1 MGISSPVLGLRPGR
15 WFLSRKSKL
24 PKPESLTCSPF
35 ERAARTSSKKR
46 STSSRASRLFRP
58 SWLNSASA
66 ISALVRAIS
75 LFSYF
80 CVQALAQIRDD
91 GTHEAIHVFV
101 SKSARNVLKNQPQSD
116 AFSPG
121 FYARSP
127 IYIEDAQVLQKGRRN
142 GDYTVSQGTES
153 HGFI

>member
-1 MGISSPVLGLRPGR
+1 MGISSPVFGLRPGR

-24 PKPESLTCSPF
+24 PKPESLTCSPL

-46 STSSRASRLFRP
+46 STSSRASRLLRP

-80 CVQALAQIRDD
+80 CVQALAQVRDN
-91 GTHEAIHVFV
+91 GSHQMLHIVV
-101 SKSARNVLKNQPQSD
+101 GKSARNILKNQPQSD
-116 AFSPG
+116 AFLPC
-121 FYARSP
+121 FYARAP
-127 IYIEDAQVLQKGRRN
+127 IHVEDAVALQKGRS
-142 GDYTVSQGTES
+142 GEDY
-153 HGFI
+153 

>member
-15 WFLSRKSKL
+15 WFLSRRSKL
-24 PKPESLTCSPF
+24 PKPESFTCSPF

-46 STSSRASRLFRP
+46 STSSRASRLLRP

-80 CVQALAQIRDD
+80 CVQALAQVRND
-91 GTHEAIHVFV
+91 GSHQALHVV
-101 SKSARNVLKNQPQSD
+101 VGKSARNILKNQPQSD
-116 AFSPG
+116 AFSPC
-121 FYARSP
+121 FYTRAS
-127 IYIEDAQVLQKGRRN
+127 IHVEDVHALQEG
-142 GDYTVSQGTES
+142 
-153 HGFI
+153 

>member
-24 PKPESLTCSPF
+24 PKPESLTCSPL

-46 STSSRASRLFRP
+46 STSSRASRLLRP

-80 CVQALAQIRDD
+80 CVQALVQIRDE
-91 GTHEAIHVFV
+91 GGHQALHVIIG
-101 SKSARNVLKNQPQSD
+101 KSARNVLKNQPQGVT
-116 AFSPG
+116 FS
-121 FYARSP
+121 
-127 IYIEDAQVLQKGRRN
+127 
-142 GDYTVSQGTES
+142 T
-153 HGFI
+153 